1 MARVTLEFGH
11 SGTSGAWAM
20 TVGQRN
26 PSPLAMALRE
36 AHARL
41 SAAAPTDAKEA
52 ALARRILREMEETA
66 SRLEGGEPPSD
77 LVSIICH
84 DLKDP
89 LASIVM
95 GAGFLKKT
103 ILVDE
108 GKDGAVRRVVEAITR
123 STDRMG
129 QIISDFHDLARL
141 EGGRVDLDRREWDV
155 SPLLR
160 ETADRLG
167 PQAHE
172 RHLGLEVDV
181 PDQPVIASCDRGRLL
196 QVLSKLVGN
205 AIKFTPPTQS
215 AGRIALRATL
225 DGESV
230 KVQVVDTGRGI
241 APERLSAIFDYA
253 ANARRAPRDGPGLGL
268 PIARGLVELHG
279 GRIDVESQTGAG
291 STFTFTLPRPLH

>member
-1 MARVTLEFGH
+1 MR
-11 SGTSGAWAM
+11 
-20 TVGQRN
+20 VGQGN
-26 PSPLAMALRE
+26 SSPFARALRD
-36 AHARL
+36 ALARL
-41 SAAAPTDAKEA
+41 SVAVPTDAKEA
-52 ALARRILREMEETA
+52 ALARKILREMEETA
-66 SRLEGGEPPSD
+66 SRLEGREPLSD

-103 ILVDE
+103 ILVEE

-141 EGGRVDLDRREWDV
+141 EAGRVDLDRREWDV

-160 ETADRLG
+160 ETASHLG

-172 RHLGLEVDV
+172 RHLGLDVEV
-181 PDQPVIASCDRGRLL
+181 PEPPLIASCDRGRLL
-196 QVLSKLVGN
+196 QILSKLVGN

-215 AGRIALRATL
+215 SGRIVLRAAP
-225 DGESV
+225 DGDSV
-230 KVQVVDTGRGI
+230 RIQVVDTGRGI
-241 APERLSAIFDYA
+241 AAERLSGIFDYA
-253 ANARRAPRDGPGLGL
+253 ANARRAARDGPGLGL

-279 GRIDVESQTGAG
+279 GRIEVESPTAGGEPAPG
-291 STFTFTLPRPLH
+291 STFTFTLPRRLH